1 MITMKPDYEIKFWKD
16 YLYSDHLGRL
26 KLVEKL
32 PIRKMLRDLETI
44 KSKKITEKMKAQ
56 MIAQLLNGYFE
67 DFESAVCTKTSSE
80 SRIKSEYKR

>member
-1 MITMKPDYEIKFWKD
+1 MKLDYEIKFWKD
-16 YLYSDHLGRL
+16 YLHSDHLERL

-32 PIRKMLRDLETI
+32 PLRKMLKDLEKI

-67 DFESAVCTKTSSE
+67 DLESAVYTK
-80 SRIKSEYKR
+80 IGNKSGRKSKSKK